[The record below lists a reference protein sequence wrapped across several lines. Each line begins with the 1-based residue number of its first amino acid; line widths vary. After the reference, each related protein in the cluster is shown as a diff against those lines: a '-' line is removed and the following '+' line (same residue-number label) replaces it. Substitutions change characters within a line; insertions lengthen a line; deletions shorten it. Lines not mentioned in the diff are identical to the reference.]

1 MTQDLSLV
9 MLGVAKGQEARL
21 SRFLDLPHHFVSAG
35 KERQPVDAVIS
46 LRYGKD
52 EAERYLPRL
61 VHLPGAGA
69 DAIEFERL
77 PPECVVCNVFEH
89 EIPIAEY
96 VLAAILNH
104 AIGYVDM
111 VESFSSEQFGR
122 QFAARKTH
130 AEVHGKTLGIVGFGH
145 IGKLVTQRAQAF
157 GMRVHA
163 ISRSGHAPQADEA
176 GTVSQLPDMLRQADF
191 VLIAC
196 PLTPET
202 QGLIGVAQLKLMKN
216 TAVLINVSRGP
227 IVDEQALYAALSEGR
242 IGGATLDVWY
252 QYPSPDDPAPRP
264 SRFDFE
270 KLPHVHCTVHSC
282 AWTEEMFDRRFA
294 LIAENLKRLQDGRPL
309 LNVIRESVARTQKPS
324 PN

>member
-1 MTQDLSLV
+1 
-9 MLGVAKGQEARL
+9 MLGVAQGQEERL
-21 SRFLDLPHHFVSAG
+21 DRFLDIPHRFVAAG
-35 KERQPVDAVIS
+35 GPQQPVDALIS

-61 VHLPGAGA
+61 LHLPGAGT

-111 VESFSSEQFGR
+111 VRSFDSAHFG
-122 QFAARKTH
+122 QLFATRMTH

-163 ISRSGHAPQADEA
+163 ISRSGHAPEADEA
-176 GTVSQLPDMLRQADF
+176 GDVSRLPAMLRQADF

-196 PLTPET
+196 PLTPQT
-202 QGLIGVAQLKLMKN
+202 HGLIGAAQLKLMKS

-227 IVDEQALYAALSEGR
+227 IVDEEALFAALTEGT

-252 QYPSPDDPAPRP
+252 QYPSPGNPAPRP
-264 SRFDFE
+264 ARFAFE
-270 KLPHVHCTVHSC
+270 KLPHVHCTAHSC
-282 AWTEEMFDRRFA
+282 GWTQEMFERRFA
-294 LIAENLKRLQDGRPL
+294 LIADNLKRLQDGRPL
-309 LNVIRESVARTQKPS
+309 LNVIREAVARKQ
-324 PN
+324 N

>member
-1 MTQDLSLV
+1 
-9 MLGVAKGQEARL
+9 MLGMAHGQESRL
-21 SRFLDLPHHFVSAG
+21 SRLLDIPHRFVSADG
-35 KERQPVDAVIS
+35 RQQPVDAVIS
-46 LRYGKD
+46 PYYGKD

-77 PPECVVCNVFEH
+77 APDCVVCNVFEH

-104 AIGYVDM
+104 TIGYVDM
-111 VESFSSEQFGR
+111 VRSFSSEQFGPL
-122 QFAARKTH
+122 FTSRKTH

-145 IGKLVTQRAQAF
+145 IGKLVAQRAQAF

-163 ISRSGHAPQADEA
+163 ISRSGHAPEANQAGD
-176 GTVSQLPDMLRQADF
+176 VSQLPDMLRQADF

-202 QGLIGVAQLKLMKN
+202 RGLIGAAQLKLMKS

-227 IVDEQALYAALSEGR
+227 IVDEAALYTALSEGL

-252 QYPSPDDPAPRP
+252 QYPSPGNPAPLP
-264 SRFDFE
+264 SRFAFE
-270 KLPHVHCTVHSC
+270 KLPHVHCTLHSSG
-282 AWTEEMFDRRFA
+282 WTEEMFERRFA
-294 LIAENLKRLQDGRPL
+294 VIADNLKRLKDGRPL
-309 LNVIRESVARTQKPS
+309 LNVIRQSVARKQ
-324 PN
+324 N

>member
-1 MTQDLSLV
+1 VTAPLTLV
-9 MLGVAKGQEARL
+9 MLGVAHGQEARL
-21 SRFLDLPHHFVSAG
+21 ARYLDIAHRFVIGGDA
-35 KERQPVDAVIS
+35 QQAVDAVIS

-52 EAERYLPRL
+52 EAARYLPRL

-77 PPECVVCNVFEH
+77 PPDCLVCNVFEH

-104 AIGYVDM
+104 AIGYVGM
-111 VESFSSEQFGR
+111 VRSFSSEQFGPL
-122 QFAARKTH
+122 FAARKTH

-145 IGKLVTQRAQAF
+145 IGKLVAQRAQAF

-163 ISRSGHAPQADEA
+163 ISRSGRAPEADEA
-176 GTVSQLPDMLRQADF
+176 GTLSQLPDMLRQADF

-202 QGLIGVAQLKLMKN
+202 HSLIGAAQLKLMKSS
-216 TAVLINVSRGP
+216 AVLINVSRGP
-227 IVDEQALYAALSEGR
+227 IVDEEALYAALSEGL

-252 QYPSPDDPAPRP
+252 QYPSPGNPAPRP
-264 SRFDFE
+264 SRFAFE

-282 AWTEEMFDRRFA
+282 AWTEEMFERRFA
-294 LIAENLKRLQDGRPL
+294 LIADNLKRLNEGRPL
-309 LNVIRESVARTQKPS
+309 LNVIREPVARKQ
-324 PN
+324 N